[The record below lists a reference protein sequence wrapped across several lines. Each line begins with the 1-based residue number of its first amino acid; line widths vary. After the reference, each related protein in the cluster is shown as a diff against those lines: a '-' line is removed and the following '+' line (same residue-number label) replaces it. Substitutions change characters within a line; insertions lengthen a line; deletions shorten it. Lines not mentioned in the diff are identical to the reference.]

1 VGKLAFESVVLLAA
15 CGTGIQAGDA
25 ETKRRALAA
34 LRKADPIV
42 KVDEDR
48 PEKPVVS
55 VQFRPNYAKVSD
67 DDLVHLKA
75 FPSLRCV
82 ELPNKSERRLS
93 IFPPLY
99 SFRLNLVPF
108 ACRSSARWALRQ
120 PDAGIDLVK

>member
-1 VGKLAFESVVLLAA
+1 MGKLPFASVVLLAA
-15 CGTGIQAGDA
+15 CATSVRADHV
-25 ETKRRALAA
+25 ETQGRALAA
-34 LRKADPIV
+34 LRETNPIV

-75 FPSLRCV
+75 FPSLWCV